1 MSERTKQEDFTQ
13 EYSRL
18 AMVRGDL
25 HNKID
30 LHQADK
36 QKIDEVIASLSEE
49 VGKIKTLLKDL
60 DTEYQAFKAAEAKAK
75 EESAVKAKAQSDAAI
90 AAAEEKRLRRAARA
104 AEGLPLAEFEVW
116 ADQGLPALDIEDVE

>member
-36 QKIDEVIASLSEE
+36 QKIDEVIAGLSEE
-49 VGKIKTLLKDL
+49 IGKIKTLLKDL
-60 DTEYQAFKAAEAKAK
+60 DTEYQAFKATEAKAK
-75 EESAVKAKAQSDAAI
+75 EESVVKAKAQSDAAI

-104 AEGLPLAEFEVW
+104 AEGLPV
-116 ADQGLPALDIEDVE
+116 LDIEDVE